1 MPEAIADENTNV
13 TMQVNNDGSI
23 NTGSQR
29 PNLQLRIEY
38 NANNDPLYIGL
49 ANEIATV
56 GSEKWQIRKAFYDGS
71 NNLTQLVYASSQV
84 TFNKIWNNRALYPY
98 S

>member
-1 MPEAIADENTNV
+1 
-13 TMQVNNDGSI
+13 MQVNNDGSI

-29 PNLQLRIEY
+29 PTLQLRIEY

-49 ANEIATV
+49 ANETATA
-56 GSEKWQIRKAFYDGS
+56 GSSKWQIRKALYDVN
-71 NNLTQLVYASSQV
+71 NNLTQLIYASAQV
-84 TFNKIWNNRALYPY
+84 TFTKIWNNRASYPY